1 MIRLSLRGA
10 VALAAVATLVACG
23 TDPVTAPGLAPSLS
37 RAAADAPYV
46 ADVDALTLR
55 PGMAR
60 TVVVTG
66 TADGR
71 PVPAP
76 SIRWSTTDAA
86 VATVDEAG
94 VVTAVG
100 VGTATVAASRGAH
113 AVAVAVTVVDPC
125 APLPLALGTTAGEI
139 TADDC
144 FYAPAGRFSDYF
156 SLAPANGEVVLLA
169 TSGLD
174 GITGVKE
181 ATLDPALGTIFGS
194 RANGATY
201 RVIGNGDP
209 LQFYVSGRTGET
221 FGAYAVTRGTSAEAF
236 QCGALTFVVPG
247 ASFANTLTEAT
258 SCRYTIRFSP
268 YPEAIGQPIA
278 TQSYWM
284 RLQGGREHTV
294 TLGGVHAGFAAGLT
308 IFPNVLDG
316 APVAQSVGGLAP
328 GQTTR
333 TVTFT
338 PATDGYYMIEVSSGR
353 IVDGTWAIQTGDYT
367 VSVSR

>member
-1 MIRLSLRGA
+1 MIRLSLRTAAA
-10 VALAAVATLVACG
+10 VAAVATLAACG
-23 TDPVTAPGLAPSLS
+23 ADPVTAPAIAPSLS
-37 RAAADAPYV
+37 HVAADAPFA

-55 PGMAR
+55 PGA
-60 TVVVTG
+60 TAAVVVTG

-86 VATVDEAG
+86 VATVDDAG

-100 VGTATVAASRGAH
+100 VGTATVAASRGVH
-113 AVAVAVTVVDPC
+113 SVAVAVTVVDPC
-125 APLPLALGTTAGEI
+125 APLPLALGTTTGEI
-139 TADDC
+139 TAGDC
-144 FYAPAGRFSDYF
+144 LQAPSGRFSDYF

-181 ATLDPALGTIFGS
+181 ATLDPALGTVFGS

-201 RVIGNGDP
+201 RVVGNGDP
-209 LQFYVSGRTGET
+209 LQFYVSGRTSET

-236 QCGALTFVVPG
+236 ECGALTFVVPG

-268 YPEAIGQPIA
+268 FPEAIGQPIA

-284 RLQGGREHTV
+284 RLQAGRAYTV
-294 TLGGVHAGFAAGLT
+294 TLGGVHAGFNAGLT
-308 IFPNVLDG
+308 IFPNVLNG
-316 APVAQSVGGLAP
+316 APVAQSVEELAP

-338 PATDGYYMIEVSSGR
+338 PATDGYYMFEVSSGR
-353 IVDGTWAIQTGDYT
+353 LVDGAWAIQTGGYT